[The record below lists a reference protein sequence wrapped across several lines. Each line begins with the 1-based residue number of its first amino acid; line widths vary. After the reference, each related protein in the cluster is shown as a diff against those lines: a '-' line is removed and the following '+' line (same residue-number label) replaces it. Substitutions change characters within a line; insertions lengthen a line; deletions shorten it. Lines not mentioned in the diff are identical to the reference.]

1 MEGSNFKK
9 DFDQLP
15 GHGKPLSQDYL
26 KGDAFDNI
34 LKNANYL
41 PAWVDLQQKI
51 RSLIGQLIVAIDKQ
65 EELNIDAKLHGKLD
79 KELDEINKHIRK
91 YNQIVPNPSF
101 QKGLISLERIKQQ
114 YERWE

>member
-1 MEGSNFKK
+1 MEGSNRNK

-41 PAWVDLQQKI
+41 PPWVDLQHKI
-51 RSLIGQLIVAIDKQ
+51 RKLISQLINRMDNQ
-65 EELNIDAKLHGKLD
+65 EEMKSEVD
-79 KELDEINKHIRK
+79 LDEINKHIRK